1 MVRTSEEELGGHIFL
16 SYGNIHRSILF
27 PFLFGFFFGGGEE
40 TEGKRTGGERKKA
53 KNISPGINLKMA
65 SAARKSR
72 MTIHSAQNR
81 IKK

>member
-1 MVRTSEEELGGHIFL
+1 MLIYSFSVVTDIF
-16 SYGNIHRSILF
+16 F
-27 PFLFGFFFGGGEE
+27 FLFFLVFFFFGGGEE

-65 SAARKSR
+65 SAARQSR
-72 MTIHSAQNR
+72 MSIHSAQNR